1 MVHEQEREPTAQTTE
16 GQTESAEPTDLAQLR
31 TALAEATQKSEEYL
45 RLLQRV
51 QADFLNYRRRVE
63 QEREDML
70 QAARAEAV
78 LALLPVLD
86 DLERALEAIPDE
98 IAAHPWVEGIRLIH
112 RNFLAVLERLG
123 VTRIEAL
130 GRPFD
135 PWEQEAVASEER
147 ADLPEGTVVGVV
159 RHGYKLNGRVIRPAL
174 VRVARAPA
182 AASSS

>member
-51 QADFLNYRRRVE
+51 QADFINYRRRVE

-86 DLERALEAIPDE
+86 DLERALEA

>member
-78 LALLPVLD
+78 LALLPWLIVGLIAGWVAD
-86 DLERALEAIPDE
+86 KLMGDRFGLIGDLLIGLAGSVIGTALYILLT
-98 IAAHPWVEGIRLIH
+98 GH
-112 RNFLAVLERLG
+112 RPG
-123 VTRIEAL
+123 
-130 GRPFD
+130 
-135 PWEQEAVASEER
+135 
-147 ADLPEGTVVGVV
+147 
-159 RHGYKLNGRVIRPAL
+159 GRVQPAQRPRRRRRRPIRRPTSW
-174 VRVARAPA
+174 PP
-182 AASSS
+182 